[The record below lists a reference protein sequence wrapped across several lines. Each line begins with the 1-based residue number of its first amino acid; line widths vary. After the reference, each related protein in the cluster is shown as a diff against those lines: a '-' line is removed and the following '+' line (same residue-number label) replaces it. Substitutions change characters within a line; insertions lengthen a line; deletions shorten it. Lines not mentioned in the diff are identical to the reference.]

1 MDSLKVLDNI
11 DVRFKSIYYIFN
23 ISLLL
28 AFVGVFIKMAF
39 ASLKIGN
46 EQGPG
51 FATAIGYIVSFISL
65 FTLLIAVISYYL
77 KSNGK
82 CFSLYPS
89 FFQIIAL
96 LIIFFVIIRQSL
108 AYSTMINERKVDPEY
123 YKFSGYSSVLIIFQ
137 IILIF
142 SYLRG
147 NMACM
152 TSVTNPVADPSIGT
166 LYLSVTLFVL
176 NGLCVGI
183 MEVILHLFSTCF

>member
-1 MDSLKVLDNI
+1 MNSLTGLDNI

-28 AFVGVFIKMAF
+28 AFVGVFIKIAF
-39 ASLKIGN
+39 SSLQIGN

-51 FATAIGYIVSFISL
+51 FATAVGYIISFISL
-65 FTLLIAVISYYL
+65 FSLLIAVISYYL
-77 KSNGK
+77 KTNSK
-82 CFSLYPS
+82 CFNLYPS

-137 IILIF
+137 IIMIF

-152 TSVTNPVADPSIGT
+152 TSVTNPIADPSIGT
-166 LYLSVTLFVL
+166 LYLSITLFIL

-183 MEVILHLFSTCF
+183 MEVILRLFSTCF

>member
-1 MDSLKVLDNI
+1 MNSLTGLDNI

-28 AFVGVFIKMAF
+28 AFVGVFIKIVF
-39 ASLKIGN
+39 SSLQVGN

-51 FATAIGYIVSFISL
+51 FATAVGYIISFISL
-65 FTLLIAVISYYL
+65 FSLLTAVISYYL
-77 KSNGK
+77 KTGGK

-108 AYSTMINERKVDPEY
+108 SYSTMINNNKVDPEY

-147 NMACM
+147 NMGCM
-152 TSVTNPVADPSIGT
+152 TSVTNPIAEPSIGT
-166 LYLSVTLFVL
+166 LYLSVTLFIL

-183 MEVILHLFSTCF
+183 MEVILRLFSTCF

>member
-1 MDSLKVLDNI
+1 MNSLTGLNSI
-11 DVRFKSIYYIFN
+11 DVRFKSIFYIFN

-28 AFVGVFIKMAF
+28 AFVGVFIKIAF
-39 ASLKIGN
+39 SSLKIGN

-51 FATAIGYIVSFISL
+51 FATAIGYIISFISL
-65 FTLLIAVISYYL
+65 FSLLIAVISYYL
-77 KSNGK
+77 KTNGK
-82 CFSLYPS
+82 CFNLYPS

-142 SYLRG
+142 NYLRA

-152 TSVTNPVADPSIGT
+152 TSVSNPIAKPSIGT
-166 LYLSVTLFVL
+166 LYLSVTLFIL

-183 MEVILHLFSTCF
+183 MEVILRLFSTCF

>member
-108 AYSTMINERKVDPEY
+108 AYSTMINERKVDQEY

-183 MEVILHLFSTCF
+183 MEVILRLFSTCF